1 METTEYQHQDV
12 LIFEKTSKT
21 PYIRL
26 DKPKGEIE
34 LRGSS
39 IPENT
44 REFYYKF
51 NRWMAEYTANPAAK
65 TNVKF
70 ALMYMNSSSAVV
82 ITRMLRMLDDMIG
95 MKTEVEIDWY
105 YEADDLEMKEIGEYY
120 DEIMKCKI
128 NLHEVDRL

>member
-1 METTEYQHQDV
+1 MEHEEYQHQDI
-12 LIFEKTSKT
+12 LIFEETTKS
-21 PYIRL
+21 PYIKL
-26 DKPKGEIE
+26 DRRKGEIE

-51 NRWMAEYTANPAAK
+51 NRWMAEYTANPAPK
-65 TNVKF
+65 TRVTF

-105 YEADDLEMKEIGEYY
+105 FEVDDLEMKEIGEYY
-120 DEIMKCKI
+120 DEIMKCQI
-128 NLHEVDRL
+128 NLHEVERL